1 MNPINQWL
9 LPSYKKPFKLLR
21 QAPCYTHAFVK
32 KQKTQLCC
40 EKITTFAFEITIIM
54 LIRFSVEN
62 FLSFS
67 DRQKFSVLPGKG
79 TLKAEHRTSK
89 INGISVLKT
98 AVLFGANA
106 SGKSNLI
113 KAIDFG
119 KELVLKGRKPDKPID
134 YQKYRL
140 DKDSNVNDSRI
151 EYEIQHR
158 NKNYAYGFT
167 FNNEVIKEE
176 WLYEIGTK
184 KEVKIFERDISKG
197 EIFDLENIIQKIK
210 KDEEKQFLRFTAK
223 GTPNNQ
229 LFLTEIR
236 TRKVEG
242 NVSKIDDLLN
252 VIDWFQNSL
261 KVIFPDDKY
270 NEGLKF
276 KLNHNEE
283 LLTTFEEFLSYFDTG
298 IDGVCLEEVDSEN
311 IDIPKQIVE
320 RIKEDLLSKKSKYSG
335 TSILSSR
342 NTTYFLTVND
352 NDVII
357 QRLMTKHKIKNS
369 NSVEKF
375 DTSDE
380 SDGTNRIMDFIP
392 LLMDLL
398 KGNTIFIIDEMERS
412 LHPNLIYD
420 LLDLFLS
427 KSQNINSQLIL
438 ASHESS
444 LLTQKLL
451 RKDEI
456 WFVVKDNYGA
466 SKLHSLEEYRIRF
479 DKEIRKDYLLG
490 RFKAI
495 PRIGNRNKLTVINK

>member
-1 MNPINQWL
+1 
-9 LPSYKKPFKLLR
+9 
-21 QAPCYTHAFVK
+21 
-32 KQKTQLCC
+32 
-40 EKITTFAFEITIIM
+40 M

-67 DRQKFSVLPGKG
+67 DRQKFSMLPGKG
-79 TLKAEHRTSK
+79 SLKADHKTSK
-89 INGISVLKT
+89 LNGISILKT

-119 KELVLKGRKPDKPID
+119 KIMVLKGSKPDTPIK
-134 YQKYRL
+134 YQKFRL
-140 DKDSNVNDSRI
+140 DKESGLKDSRF
-151 EYEIQHR
+151 EYEIQHKG
-158 NKNYAYGFT
+158 KNYAYGFT
-167 FNNEVIKEE
+167 FNNELIKEE
-176 WLYEIGTK
+176 WLYEIGAR
-184 KEVKIFERDISKG
+184 KEIKIFERNFSKK
-197 EIFDLENIIQKIK
+197 EIFDLNYILQKLK
-210 KDEEKQFLRFTAK
+210 KEEEKQFLRFIAK

-229 LFLTEIR
+229 LLLTEIR
-236 TRKVEG
+236 TRKVRE
-242 NVSKIDDLLN
+242 NVSKIEDILN

-276 KLNHNEE
+276 ELKQDEE

-298 IDGVCLEEVDSEN
+298 IDGVCLEKIDSEN
-311 IDIPKQIVE
+311 IDIPKPLLE
-320 RIKEDLLSKKSKYSG
+320 KIKEDLLSKKSENVRA
-335 TSILSSR
+335 SIISKR
-342 NTTYFLTVND
+342 NTTYFLSVKND
-352 NDVII
+352 DIVIDKF
-357 QRLMTKHKIKNS
+357 MTKHKVKNAG
-369 NSVEKF
+369 NPEKF

-380 SDGTNRIMDFIP
+380 SDGTNRIIDFIP

-398 KGNTIFIIDEMERS
+398 KGDNVFIIDEMERS

-427 KSQNINSQLIL
+427 KSAGIKSQLIL

-466 SKLHSLEEYRIRF
+466 SRLHSLEEYNVRF

>member
-1 MNPINQWL
+1 
-9 LPSYKKPFKLLR
+9 
-21 QAPCYTHAFVK
+21 
-32 KQKTQLCC
+32 
-40 EKITTFAFEITIIM
+40 M

-67 DRQKFSVLPGKG
+67 ERQKFSMLPGKG
-79 TLKAEHRTSK
+79 TLKTEHKTSTIK
-89 INGISVLKT
+89 GVSVLKT
-98 AVLFGANA
+98 AILFGANA

-119 KELVLKGRKPDKPID
+119 KKLVLRGTKTDKLID
-134 YQKYRL
+134 YQEFRL
-140 DKDSNVNDSRI
+140 HQESNIPDSRM
-151 EYEIQHR
+151 EYEIQHKG
-158 NKNYAYGFT
+158 KNYAYGFV
-167 FNNEVIKEE
+167 FNHEVIKEE
-176 WLYEIGTK
+176 WLYEIGPK
-184 KEVKIFERDISKG
+184 KEIKIFERNFLKK
-197 EIFDLENIIQKIK
+197 EIFDLDYILQKLK

-236 TRKVEG
+236 TRKVKE
-242 NVSKIDDLLN
+242 NVSKIDDLFN

-261 KVIFPDDKY
+261 KVIFPNDKY

-276 KLNHNEE
+276 ELKQDEE

-298 IDGVCLEEVDSEN
+298 IDGVCLEKVDAEN
-311 IDIPKQIVE
+311 IDVPKSVLE
-320 RIKEDLLSKKSKYSG
+320 KIKEDLLSRKSENVRA
-335 TSILSSR
+335 SILSSK
-342 NTTYFLTVND
+342 NTTYFLSVKNND
-352 NDVII
+352 IVVEKF
-357 QRLMTKHKIKNS
+357 MTKHKIRNS
-369 NSVEKF
+369 SAVEKF

-380 SDGTNRIMDFIP
+380 SDGTNRVMDFIP

-398 KGNTIFIIDEMERS
+398 KGDNVFVIDEMERS

-420 LLDLFLS
+420 LIDLFLS
-427 KSQNINSQLIL
+427 KSKNINSQLIL

-456 WFVVKDNYGA
+456 WFVVKDNDGA
-466 SKLHSLEEYRIRF
+466 SRLHSLEEYNIRF

-495 PRIGNRNKLTVINK
+495 PRIGNRNKLTLINKL

>member
-1 MNPINQWL
+1 
-9 LPSYKKPFKLLR
+9 
-21 QAPCYTHAFVK
+21 
-32 KQKTQLCC
+32 
-40 EKITTFAFEITIIM
+40 M

-67 DRQKFSVLPGKG
+67 DRQKFSMLPGRG
-79 TLKAEHRTSK
+79 SLKADHKTSK
-89 INGISVLKT
+89 LNGVSVLKT

-119 KELVLKGRKPDKPID
+119 KKLVLKGSRPEKPID
-134 YQKYRL
+134 YQKFRL
-140 DKDSNVNDSRI
+140 DKQSNINNSRF
-151 EYEIQHR
+151 EYEIQHKG
-158 NKNYAYGFT
+158 KNYAYGFA
-167 FNNEVIKEE
+167 FNNELIKEE
-176 WLYEIGTK
+176 WLYEIGAK
-184 KEVKIFERDISKG
+184 KEVKIFERNFSNK
-197 EIFDLENIIQKIK
+197 EIFDLDYIIQKLK
-210 KDEEKQFLRFTAK
+210 KEEEKQFLRFIAK

-236 TRKVEG
+236 TRKVKE
-242 NVSKIDDLLN
+242 NVSKIEDLLN

-276 KLNHNEE
+276 ELKQDVE

-298 IDGVCLEEVDSEN
+298 IDGVCLEKIDSEN
-311 IDIPKQIVE
+311 IDIPRPLLEK
-320 RIKEDLLSKKSKYSG
+320 IKEDLLSKKSENVRA
-335 TSILSSR
+335 SIISKGN
-342 NTTYFLTVND
+342 NTTYFLSVKND
-352 NDVII
+352 DIVIEKF
-357 QRLMTKHKIKNS
+357 MTKHKVKNA
-369 NSVEKF
+369 NNPEKF

-398 KGNTIFIIDEMERS
+398 KGDNVFIIDEMERS

-427 KSQNINSQLIL
+427 KSTDINSQLIL

-466 SKLHSLEEYRIRF
+466 SHLHSLEEYNVRF

-495 PRIGNRNKLTVINK
+495 PRIGNRNRLTVINR

>member
-1 MNPINQWL
+1 M
-9 LPSYKKPFKLLR
+9 
-21 QAPCYTHAFVK
+21 
-32 KQKTQLCC
+32 
-40 EKITTFAFEITIIM
+40 
-54 LIRFSVEN
+54 
-62 FLSFS
+62 
-67 DRQKFSVLPGKG
+67 
-79 TLKAEHRTSK
+79 
-89 INGISVLKT
+89 
-98 AVLFGANA
+98 
-106 SGKSNLI
+106 I

-119 KELVLKGRKPDKPID
+119 KKLVLRGSRPEKRID
-134 YQKYRL
+134 YQKFRL
-140 DKDSNVNDSRI
+140 DKQSNINSSRI
-151 EYEIQHR
+151 EYEIQHKG
-158 NKNYAYGFT
+158 KNYAYGFA
-167 FNNEVIKEE
+167 FNNEIIIEE

-184 KEVKIFERDISKG
+184 KEVKIFERNISNK
-197 EIFDLENIIQKIK
+197 EIFDLEYIIQKLK
-210 KDEEKQFLRFTAK
+210 KKEEKQFLRFIAK

-236 TRKVEG
+236 TRKVRE
-242 NVSKIDDLLN
+242 NVSKVEDLFN

-276 KLNHNEE
+276 ELKQDVE

-298 IDGVCLEEVDSEN
+298 IDGVCLERIDAEN
-311 IDIPKQIVE
+311 IDIPKPLLE
-320 RIKEDLLSKKSKYSG
+320 KIKEELLSKKSENVRA
-335 TSILSSR
+335 SIISKG
-342 NTTYFLTVND
+342 NTTYFLSVKNED
-352 NDVII
+352 IVIEKF
-357 QRLMTKHKIKNS
+357 MTKHKVKNAN
-369 NSVEKF
+369 NSEKF
-375 DTSDE
+375 DTSDD

-398 KGNTIFIIDEMERS
+398 KGDNVFIIDEMERS

-427 KSQNINSQLIL
+427 KSTGINSQLIL

-466 SKLHSLEEYRIRF
+466 SHLHSLEEYNVRF